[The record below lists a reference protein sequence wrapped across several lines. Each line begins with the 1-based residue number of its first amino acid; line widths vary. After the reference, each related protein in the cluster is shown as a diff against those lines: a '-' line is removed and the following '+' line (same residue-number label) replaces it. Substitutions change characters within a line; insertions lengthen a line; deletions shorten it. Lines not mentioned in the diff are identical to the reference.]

1 MQGAGQRS
9 GKIKECFSGGVVGGL
24 TGGWG
29 CVLEDGKVAHD
40 SVLPDHAKMNG
51 KPGYYCS
58 VVISLLRCEH
68 LNSLI
73 TTEQYLDYCFY
84 LCNMLLLEQI
94 I

>member
-51 KPGYYCS
+51 KTGYRDPPCNAP
-58 VVISLLRCEH
+58 LLD
-68 LNSLI
+68 S
-73 TTEQYLDYCFY
+73 F
-84 LCNMLLLEQI
+84 I
-94 I
+94 IL